1 MNSTFIH
8 QKANE
13 LVLRAGS
20 RDLRTI
26 AKTVG
31 MDVTEMPFDAIS
43 GFFTFKWDLY
53 QVVINVALDRQ
64 TKQMVCGYALSRYAE
79 TYLFPDKVSHSMN
92 FISPAHLVEYEAN
105 AFSSHLMLDS
115 EEVYHLTKL
124 GYDVQQIAAMT
135 KRHLHT
141 ILVKLLALYHMGYD
155 MTHYYSLHSEFL
167 QAHQEL
173 AHFSFCP

>member
-1 MNSTFIH
+1 MDSTFIH

-26 AKTVG
+26 AKSVG
-31 MDVTEMPFDAIS
+31 MNVTEMPFDAIS

-64 TKQMVCGYALSRYAE
+64 TKQMVCGYALSRFAE
-79 TYLFPDKVSHSMN
+79 AYLFPDRVSHSMN
-92 FISPAHLVEYEAN
+92 VISPAHLVEYEAN

>member
-1 MNSTFIH
+1 MDSTFIH

-64 TKQMVCGYALSRYAE
+64 TKQMVCGYALSRYAGHSQI
-79 TYLFPDKVSHSMN
+79 LCKV
-92 FISPAHLVEYEAN
+92 
-105 AFSSHLMLDS
+105 
-115 EEVYHLTKL
+115 
-124 GYDVQQIAAMT
+124 Q
-135 KRHLHT
+135 
-141 ILVKLLALYHMGYD
+141 
-155 MTHYYSLHSEFL
+155 
-167 QAHQEL
+167 
-173 AHFSFCP
+173 